1 MSIRGNFPLTST
13 PSSPQ
18 RQRRRPST
26 SGLSYSSPGVPQL
39 HSMPT
44 RNESPQTHPP
54 QAGPYLHAH
63 HGHAHAGAGGTAVG
77 GLSPLTPISNPAS
90 PGGSGGSGSGGGP
103 ASSTLSLTSIS
114 SASTTHTTTTGIS
127 RASSVRSTSSV
138 QAVPMRKPQRGPA
151 VPRIVTRGINAL
163 GAYGVGVPNSAQS
176 PTRAANAPLTAANI
190 DAKGKA
196 HDAAAERPSLP
207 ARASWRRRKGDGL
220 GSRGV
225 SPLPSPV
232 HEGGSAS
239 PSSPKPP
246 APDCEGWLA
255 KTALPDSPSRG
266 PGAVGAEGDSWPRP
280 RYERA
285 DPAQRDDLV
294 RERQTSDTTA
304 RGSDDG
310 DDDVNSGDGDV
321 NSDVRAGSLSPP
333 SSPTPRPSHP
343 PHARTSKH
351 ERGLSGAG
359 TAGPTTPRSPRMGSA
374 RVDWGAVGEAR
385 RGGGEGSAERAAQ
398 IGMSPNA
405 MGVVGNRRSTEDFE
419 FGEVLGEGSYSTV
432 THVTTIHP
440 PYRQYALKVL
450 DKEHIKRERKTKYVL
465 IERDTLKALDGHP
478 GIIKLWWTFQ
488 DEWSLYYVLEYAENG
503 ELLHWI
509 KKYGSFDLRSARY
522 YVAQILSAV
531 GFMHEKG
538 VIHRDLKPE
547 NILLDRSMR
556 VKITDFGTAK
566 LLKREE
572 IKDGQPGDDPQG
584 RPRARSFVGTPEY
597 VSPEILS
604 EGRESSFSSDFWALG
619 CVLFQMLAGRPPF
632 QARTEYLMFQKIVNL
647 EFEFPLGFPA
657 DAKDLVE
664 KLLVVDPKARLGGDP
679 ANGNGIEAVM
689 GHPFFSSHI
698 PPRPM
703 SPSASQPHS
712 PTLSARPSESPTAS
726 LRRAPSSSE
735 AAVLTPA
742 PSVAAFGKTDAQAM
756 AGATIN
762 PVDTLVGMASKLEL
776 DSPNDTPPAS
786 STPRPPHH
794 GPSPAP
800 PPEETLDCPI
810 DWSTIWTVEPPRIHT
825 GLTPPTPTI
834 RGEFVLL
841 GGGGDSSVGP
851 SPSGTGLTGQ
861 RSWDGSVDAQ
871 TREDTYLDEDE
882 DGWEEGADVDRG
894 SLSDDDFA
902 EPGSPTSTSGRDLP
916 PASTFGGGKW
926 SNVLLPSE
934 SILMC
939 SPILQRPSG
948 GAAAARTA
956 LLRSPRLKFSPRSL
970 LSSSSS
976 SNTSPGASPHNGTI
990 PLPAPSPPINSANG
1004 LLMAGAPSPP
1014 LHGGLSPPATG
1025 APLPSGWKPRT
1036 LILTDYPRLLCIKE
1050 SPDKIT
1056 VKSEVFLG
1064 SALRGGVR
1072 REGVSAFIA
1081 VEPRGTEGKGFS
1093 IRTSSRT
1100 LKFEE
1105 PSGQASRWI
1114 AELQEAHR
1122 AGLMNSHPR
1131 R

>member
-1 MSIRGNFPLTST
+1 
-13 PSSPQ
+13 
-18 RQRRRPST
+18 
-26 SGLSYSSPGVPQL
+26 
-39 HSMPT
+39 MPT
-44 RNESPQTHPP
+44 RLESPQTHPP

-77 GLSPLTPISNPAS
+77 GLTPLTPISNPAS

-114 SASTTHTTTTGIS
+114 STSTTHTTTTGIS

-163 GAYGVGVPNSAQS
+163 GAYGVGVPSSTQS
-176 PTRAANAPLTAANI
+176 PTRAVIAPLTAANV

-196 HDAAAERPSLP
+196 REDSAERPGMP
-207 ARASWRRRKGDGL
+207 GRASWRRKRGDGL
-220 GSRGV
+220 GATGN

-232 HEGGSAS
+232 QEGGSAS
-239 PSSPKPP
+239 PSSPFPPP
-246 APDCEGWLA
+246 APDNEGWRATGTRL
-255 KTALPDSPSRG
+255 DSPARSPR
-266 PGAVGAEGDSWPRP
+266 GAEGGEGWPRP
-280 RYERA
+280 RYDRA
-285 DPAQRDDLV
+285 DSSRRDDVV
-294 RERQTSDTTA
+294 RVRNSSDATA
-304 RGSDDG
+304 SGRDG
-310 DDDVNSGDGDV
+310 DP
-321 NSDVRAGSLSPP
+321 RAGSLSPP
-333 SSPTPRPSHP
+333 QSPTAAAHP
-343 PHARTSKH
+343 HPPPTPHARGRH
-351 ERGLSGAG
+351 EREMSGASG
-359 TAGPTTPRSPRMGSA
+359 STAGPASPRSPRPAASGA

-385 RGGGEGSAERAAQ
+385 PEGSAERAPLV
-398 IGMSPNA
+398 GMSPNA

-432 THVTTIHP
+432 THVTTVHP

-478 GIIKLWWTFQ
+478 GVIKLWWTFQ
-488 DEWSLYYVLEYAENG
+488 DEWSLYYVLEFAENG
-503 ELLHWI
+503 ELLQWI

-566 LLKREE
+566 LLKQEE

-619 CVLFQMLAGRPPF
+619 CVLYQMLAGRPPF
-632 QARTEYLMFQKIVNL
+632 QARTEYLMFQKIVKL
-647 EFEFPLGFPA
+647 EYEFPLGFPA

-664 KLLVVDPKARLGGDP
+664 KLLVVDPKTRLGGDP

-689 GHPFFSSHI
+689 GHPFFTSHI
-698 PPRPM
+698 SPRPR
-703 SPSASQPHS
+703 SPSNFQRSQS
-712 PTLSARPSESPTAS
+712 ALSTPPSQSAVSS
-726 LRRAPSSSE
+726 LRNEPSSTEETVS
-735 AAVLTPA
+735 TPA
-742 PSVAAFGKTDAQAM
+742 SSVAAPSKNAAQTTSPTPISGDNLA
-756 AGATIN
+756 A
-762 PVDTLVGMASKLEL
+762 LASELALET
-776 DSPNDTPPAS
+776 SEDTPPAS
-786 STPRPPHH
+786 STPRPPRH

-800 PPEETLDCPI
+800 QPEEPLDAPI

-825 GLTPPTPTI
+825 GLTPPAPTI

-841 GGGGDSSVGP
+841 GGGGDSSVAP
-851 SPSGTGLTGQ
+851 STTGTSLTGQ
-861 RSWDGSVDAQ
+861 RSWDGSAGPG
-871 TREDTYLDEDE
+871 THEGAYPDEDE
-882 DGWEEGADVDRG
+882 DGWEEGAEVDRG
-894 SLSDDDFA
+894 SLSDDDYA

-956 LLRSPRLKFSPRSL
+956 LLRSPRLKFNPRSL

-976 SNTSPGASPHNGTI
+976 SNTSPGASPHNGTV
-990 PLPAPSPPINSANG
+990 PLPAPSPPINPANG
-1004 LLMAGAPSPP
+1004 LLTSGAPSPP
-1014 LHGGLSPPATG
+1014 LHGGFSPPAAPG
-1025 APLPSGWKPRT
+1025 APLPPGWKPRT

-1050 SPDKIT
+1050 SPDKIS

-1081 VEPRGTEGKGFS
+1081 VEPRGNEGKGFT
-1093 IRTSSRT
+1093 IRTSART

-1114 AELQEAHR
+1114 VELQEAHR
-1122 AGLMNSHPR
+1122 AGLMNSQPR